1 MKSFALLVTA
11 AVLVFSVS
19 GCVGTATPIAGS
31 IVTASL
37 KSPVMMG
44 DNTAGHSLVG
54 EATATGIIGF
64 VSGDCSI
71 EAAMKSKGITK
82 VHHVDSEV
90 FNILGIYATYKT
102 VVYGD

>member
-31 IVTASL
+31 LVTASL

-44 DNTAGHSLVG
+44 DNTAGHSKIG
-54 EATATGIIGF
+54 SATATGIIGF
-64 VSGDCSI
+64 VNGDCSI
-71 EAAMKSKGITK
+71 HAAMEQGGITK

-90 FNILGIYATYKT
+90 FNVLGVYATYKT